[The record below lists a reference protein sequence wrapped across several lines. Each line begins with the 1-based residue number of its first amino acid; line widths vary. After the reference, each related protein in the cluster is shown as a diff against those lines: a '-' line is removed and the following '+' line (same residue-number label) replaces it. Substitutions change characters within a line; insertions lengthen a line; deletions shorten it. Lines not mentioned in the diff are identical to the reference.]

1 MWLDPRRYEMVD
13 DQMLEVLRA
22 KTPDERLRIAEGMWQ
37 MATDLIRGKL
47 RQDHPQWSEDE
58 LACEAARRL
67 SHGAV

>member
-22 KTPDERLRIAEGMWQ
+22 KTPDERLRIAEGMWR

-47 RQDHPQWSEDE
+47 RQDHPQWSEAD
-58 LACEAARRL
+58 LARETARRL